1 MRRKLKP
8 GPDNE
13 FEMDVR
19 AGLTRTGQKELL
31 SKYFYDDLGSALFEA
46 ITLLPEYGLTRA
58 DLRLLDLHAADL
70 AALADDA
77 SVVAEL
83 GSGSGEKAR
92 RILPDLIGKHQLVYC
107 PIDLSS
113 AALVRCRRDLDDIAN
128 LKIVPLQQSFIDGL
142 ASASKLRRHRTP
154 MLVLFLG
161 SSIGNFDP
169 SAAVDFLTLVQRQL
183 KRGDV
188 LLLSCDLVKAH
199 DLMLAAYDDAE
210 GVTASFNLNL
220 LARINR
226 ELEGN
231 FDLSRFR
238 HEVRYD
244 DSNQRIE
251 MHLRSTADQIV
262 CIGDLRITFKKNE
275 TIWTES
281 SYKFTLEQV
290 ASMARRAG
298 FECERQWVDDEWP
311 FVQSVLRVP

>member
-1 MRRKLKP
+1 MRRKLKAVP
-8 GPDNE
+8 ANE
-13 FEMDVR
+13 FENDVR
-19 AGLTRTGQKELL
+19 AGLVRRGQKEL
-31 SKYFYDDLGSALFEA
+31 SAKYFYDDLGSALFEA

-58 DLRLLDLHAADL
+58 DHRLLDAHAVDL
-70 AALADDA
+70 AALVGDA
-77 SVVAEL
+77 SIVAEL

-92 RILPDLIGKHQLVYC
+92 RILPDLIGEQELVYC
-107 PIDLSS
+107 PIDLSP
-113 AALVRCRRDLDDIAN
+113 AALVRSRRDLDDIPN
-128 LKIVPLQQSFIDGL
+128 LKIAPLEQSFIDGL
-142 ASASKLRRHRTP
+142 ASASKLRKHATP

-169 SAAVDFLTLVQRQL
+169 SEAVNLLTSIRRRL

-188 LLLSCDLVKAH
+188 LLLSCDLVKAEER
-199 DLMLAAYDDAE
+199 MLAAYDDAE
-210 GVTASFNLNL
+210 GVTAAFNLNL

-226 ELEGN
+226 ELGGN

-262 CIGDLRITFKKNE
+262 CIGDSRVTFQKNE

-281 SYKFTLEQV
+281 SYKFRIEQV
-290 ASMARRAG
+290 EAMASHAA
-298 FECERQWVDDEWP
+298 FKCDFQWVDEEWP
-311 FVQSVLRVP
+311 FVQSVLRAN